1 MPCFHRIT
9 YCIITLVAIFIKYT
23 SYRKLHLCI
32 CVMKYEKPL
41 LTKRETDIVILIC
54 KEYSNKQI
62 AGELKI
68 SPHTVLVHKKAIRSK
83 TRSFTLVG
91 IALYAAKHAIYIHT
105 LACIVFSFLG
115 GDFCDLSSFDMAA

>member
-1 MPCFHRIT
+1 MPYFHRIT

-68 SPHTVLVHKKAIRSK
+68 SPHTVLVHKKTIRTK

-115 GDFCDLSSFDMAA
+115 GDFCGVSSFDMAA